1 MTELTPGFLPGDLM
15 ERGTWWTIVHSV
27 AESWTQL
34 KQLHTHTHTHTQLI
48 SCLCGLEINP
58 LLVAL
63 FANIFSSLCMLSFC
77 LAMVS
82 FFGQKFLKVLG
93 PIC

>member
-1 MTELTPGFLPGDLM
+1 MNELTPGFLPGDLM
-15 ERGTWWTIVHSV
+15 DRGTWWTIVHRV

-34 KQLHTHTHTHTQLI
+34 KQLHTHTQLI

-58 LLVAL
+58 VLVVL
-63 FANIFSSLCMLSFC
+63 FANIFSTFCMLSFC